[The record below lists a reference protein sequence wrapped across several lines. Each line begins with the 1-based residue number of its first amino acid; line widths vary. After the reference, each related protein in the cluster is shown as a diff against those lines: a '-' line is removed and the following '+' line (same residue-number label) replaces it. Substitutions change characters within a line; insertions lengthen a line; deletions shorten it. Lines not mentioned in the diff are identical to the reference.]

1 MREMGYEWEFAT
13 IVSPVTSCQSPAIG
27 GRKLEEGRVVKR
39 FGVGGW
45 KRMERRGC
53 LRWTGKMVE
62 RSRIEWGSIAFS
74 SFSFRISVK
83 YQKRAMDLIKVAC
96 QNEEVGF

>member
-1 MREMGYEWEFAT
+1 MGDL
-13 IVSPVTSCQSPAIG
+13 VQS
-27 GRKLEEGRVVKR
+27 
-39 FGVGGW
+39 GGW
-45 KRMERRGC
+45 LSMRRRGVKMGMGERPRLMVRGCRIPRGKNMMRGC

>member
-1 MREMGYEWEFAT
+1 
-13 IVSPVTSCQSPAIG
+13 
-27 GRKLEEGRVVKR
+27 
-39 FGVGGW
+39 
-45 KRMERRGC
+45 
-53 LRWTGKMVE
+53 MVE

-74 SFSFRISVK
+74 SFFSFRISVE